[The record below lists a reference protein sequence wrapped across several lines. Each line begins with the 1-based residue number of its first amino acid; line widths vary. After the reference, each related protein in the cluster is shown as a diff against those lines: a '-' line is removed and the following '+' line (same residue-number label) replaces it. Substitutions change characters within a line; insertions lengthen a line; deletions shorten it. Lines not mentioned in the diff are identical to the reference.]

1 MLAMAKYDLFS
12 LRFLACWHALIACVQ
27 AKNATCSA
35 QTSGSLMLQARQS
48 TMKSQS
54 QRAAA
59 DGFMTMWSDSTTTIV
74 GGSCEYANAANGG
87 LGSPAASSPYI
98 ASEGYCAVD
107 STLYSSGG
115 ACGSCW
121 RVSYDGSP
129 ATDPG
134 VPGSLVVQVVDS
146 GSAKAFDCHL
156 TAFQRITGASTGV
169 FPITYE
175 PVDCDVGSAGPVAT
189 VLDGD
194 NAWYTKVIFSNLV
207 SAVMKADLF
216 LGESAFTMS
225 RVSGA
230 TWSASTAGKRDAASF
245 SVTLDTGDII
255 AFRCFDSWPVP
266 TGSSCTGPP
275 SISTSETTQ
284 SSTTTTSTTTEEP
297 STTTRTQAS
306 TTTTTTTSLP
316 ASKVWNPVDGGEGR
330 ACRGSWPGDN
340 SPSYYTVTMA
350 QTLEACQRA
359 CELRAECVGVE
370 FSGSRCEIWTRSQGI
385 QSSKAL
391 PNFWCLAYSLPTTGR
406 FVPVDGG
413 SDRACRGATPADNSA
428 EYYRV
433 VGSLRSL
440 EQCQSRCRQTEGCQ
454 GVEYSRGRCE
464 VWTRPQGIQASIV
477 LSGFS
482 CWRLVRELES

>member
-1 MLAMAKYDLFS
+1 
-12 LRFLACWHALIACVQ
+12 
-27 AKNATCSA
+27 
-35 QTSGSLMLQARQS
+35 
-48 TMKSQS
+48 MKSQS

-107 STLYSSGG
+107 SMLCSSGA

-134 VPGSLVVQVVDS
+134 VPGSMVVQVVDS
-146 GSAKAFDCHL
+146 GSARTFDCHL

-207 SAVMKADLF
+207 SGVLKADLF

-225 RVSGA
+225 RVSGG

-245 SVTLDTGDII
+245 AVTLDTGDII

-266 TGSSCTGPP
+266 TGSSCTGP
-275 SISTSETTQ
+275 SASTAQTTQ
-284 SSTTTTSTTTEEP
+284 
-297 STTTRTQAS
+297 S
-306 TTTTTTTSLP
+306 TTTTTTENPSTTTGTEDSTTTTTLTETSLP
-316 ASKVWNPVDGGEGR
+316 ASKVWSPVDGGEGR
-330 ACRGSWPGDN
+330 ACRGGFPGDN

-359 CELRAECVGVE
+359 CELREECVGVE

-385 QSSKAL
+385 QSSRAL
-391 PNFWCLAYSLPTTGR
+391 SNFWCLAYSLPRLGR
-406 FVPVDGG
+406 FEPVDGG
-413 SDRACRGATPADNSA
+413 RDRACRGATPADNSA
-428 EYYRV
+428 LYYRV
-433 VGSLRSL
+433 VGSIRSL
-440 EQCQSRCRQTEGCQ
+440 EQCQSQCWQMEGCQ

>member
-1 MLAMAKYDLFS
+1 
-12 LRFLACWHALIACVQ
+12 
-27 AKNATCSA
+27 
-35 QTSGSLMLQARQS
+35 
-48 TMKSQS
+48 MKSQS

-134 VPGSLVVQVVDS
+134 VPGSMVVQVVDS
-146 GSAKAFDCHL
+146 GSAKTFDCHL

-175 PVDCDVGSAGPVAT
+175 PVDCDVGSGGPVAT

-194 NAWYTKVIFSNLV
+194 NAWYTKVIFSNMV
-207 SAVMKADLF
+207 SAVVKADLF
-216 LGESAFTMS
+216 LGENAFTMS

-266 TGSSCTGPP
+266 TGSSCTGV
-275 SISTSETTQ
+275 
-284 SSTTTTSTTTEEP
+284 
-297 STTTRTQAS
+297 R
-306 TTTTTTTSLP
+306 
-316 ASKVWNPVDGGEGR
+316 R
-330 ACRGSWPGDN
+330 RGVFWKP
-340 SPSYYTVTMA
+340 
-350 QTLEACQRA
+350 
-359 CELRAECVGVE
+359 LRD
-370 FSGSRCEIWTRSQGI
+370 
-385 QSSKAL
+385 L
-391 PNFWCLAYSLPTTGR
+391 DPLGR

-428 EYYRV
+428 AYYRV
-433 VGSLRSL
+433 VGSIRSL
-440 EQCQSRCRQTEGCQ
+440 EQCQSQCRQTEGCQ

-464 VWTRPQGIQASIV
+464 VWTRPEGIQASIA
-477 LSGFS
+477 LSGGS
-482 CWRLVRELES
+482 EKGSQEKAPNC

>member
-1 MLAMAKYDLFS
+1 MATSPSEFWPVGMHSEASQLGFVGLHKCAQGREFPSTVCQACLS
-12 LRFLACWHALIACVQ
+12 LVAEACVQ
-27 AKNATCSA
+27 AKNSTCPA

-107 STLYSSGG
+107 SMLYSSGA

-134 VPGSLVVQVVDS
+134 VPGSMVVQVVDS
-146 GSAKAFDCHL
+146 GSARTFDCHL

-207 SAVMKADLF
+207 SGVLKADLF

-225 RVSGA
+225 RVSGG

-245 SVTLDTGDII
+245 AVTLDTGDII

-266 TGSSCTGPP
+266 TGSSCTGP
-275 SISTSETTQ
+275 SASTAQTTQ
-284 SSTTTTSTTTEEP
+284 
-297 STTTRTQAS
+297 S
-306 TTTTTTTSLP
+306 TTTTTTENPSTTTGTEDSTTTTTLTETSLP
-316 ASKVWNPVDGGEGR
+316 ASKVWSPVDGGEGR
-330 ACRGSWPGDN
+330 ACRGGFPGDN
-340 SPSYYTVTMA
+340 SPATKP
-350 QTLEACQRA
+350 
-359 CELRAECVGVE
+359 LR
-370 FSGSRCEIWTRSQGI
+370 WP
-385 QSSKAL
+385 K
-391 PNFWCLAYSLPTTGR
+391 P
-406 FVPVDGG
+406 
-413 SDRACRGATPADNSA
+413 
-428 EYYRV
+428 
-433 VGSLRSL
+433 
-440 EQCQSRCRQTEGCQ
+440 
-454 GVEYSRGRCE
+454 
-464 VWTRPQGIQASIV
+464 
-477 LSGFS
+477 
-482 CWRLVRELES
+482 WRLVRGLVSSGRSASEWSFQEAAARSGPAATGFLLRNLT